1 MKNSLYTFS
10 FMMVI
15 IATLSCQKE
24 LNTSNQSSSN
34 AKNNGSGSVVLP
46 ATSYGVCDYIFDEAA
61 ATSGGWVRIFDEPFN
76 NLANWNVWTGG
87 AFNNELQYY
96 QASNLSI
103 ALGNLKITAKKEN
116 ITGATTPWD
125 ATLKAYNYTSG
136 RIESKT
142 LFSASTTTPKVR
154 MVARIKLPSGYGM
167 WPAFW
172 SYGDP
177 WPTQGEIDILEAR
190 GQEPFTY
197 STNYFYGKV
206 ANRNLV
212 KNASATITSAVS
224 LQSCW
229 HVYELIW
236 SQSSLEFY
244 LDGVLVNTKSG
255 SYVPN
260 LYGKKEKITLNLA
273 VGGNFFSNLN
283 PSSIV
288 TGTMEIDWVKVFKK

>member
-1 MKNSLYTFS
+1 MFLISAY
-10 FMMVI
+10 
-15 IATLSCQKE
+15 SCQKE
-24 LNTSNQSSSN
+24 PYSKILNLSNN
-34 AKNNGSGSVVLP
+34 KNNGSDAVILP
-46 ATSYGVCDYIFDEAA
+46 ATSFGVCDYTFDE
-61 ATSGGWVRIFDEPFN
+61 TSVTNSGWTRIFDEPFA
-76 NLANWNVWTGG
+76 NLNNWNIWTGG

-96 QASNLSI
+96 RAANLSI
-103 ALGNLKITAKKEN
+103 NSGNLKITAVKEN

-125 ATLKAYNYTSG
+125 ATQKTFNYTSG
-136 RIESKT
+136 RIETKT
-142 LFSASTTTPKVR
+142 LFSASSSMPKVR
-154 MVARIKLPSGYGM
+154 MVTRIKLPSGYGM

-190 GQEPFTY
+190 GQEEYTY
-197 STNYFYGKV
+197 YTNYFYGKT

-212 KNASATITSAVS
+212 KNATATITSAAS

-236 SQSSLEFY
+236 SQNSLEFY

-255 SYVPN
+255 GYVPN
-260 LYGKKEKITLNLA
+260 LFGKKEKITLNLA
-273 VGGNFFSNLN
+273 VGGNFFFNLN
-283 PSSIV
+283 PASIV